1 MIKIT
6 LTSGLVAKKKT
17 QRLVV
22 EALGLKKYGSSV
34 VHADSPT
41 IRGMVN
47 KVHHLV
53 TVTPAEGAELEAKKA
68 AHKAK
73 TAKPAAASA
82 PAKTEKKPAK
92 AEAATAGAA
101 AK

>member
-17 QRLVV
+17 QRRVV

-53 TVTPAEGAELEAKKA
+53 TVTAAEGHEKA
-68 AHKAK
+68 AAKPQAKAA
-73 TAKPAAASA
+73 AKPAAAKA
-82 PAKTEKKPAK
+82 EKKPAK
-92 AEAATAGAA
+92 VEA
-101 AK
+101 

>member
-17 QRLVV
+17 QIRVV
-22 EALGLKKYGSSV
+22 KALGLKKYGSSV

-47 KVHHLV
+47 AVHHLV
-53 TVTPAEGAELEAKKA
+53 TVIPADGEEVKAKA
-68 AHKAK
+68 ATK
-73 TAKPAAASA
+73 A
-82 PAKTEKKPAK
+82 PAKAQAKPAK
-92 AEAATAGAA
+92 AAAA

>member
-6 LTSGLVAKKKT
+6 LTSGLVGKKKT
-17 QRLVV
+17 QKSVV
-22 EALGLKKYGSSV
+22 EALGLGKYGSSA

-53 TVTPAEGAELEAKKA
+53 TVTPTEGAETES
-68 AHKAK
+68 KAK
-73 TAKPAAASA
+73 AT
-82 PAKTEKKPAK
+82 KTRKGAEKAQ
-92 AEAATAGAA
+92 AA

>member
-6 LTSGLVAKKKT
+6 LTSGLVAKKTT

-41 IRGMVN
+41 IRGMCK

-53 TVTPAEGAELEAKKA
+53 TVVPADKAEIEAKA
-68 AHKAK
+68 QAHKA
-73 TAKPAAASA
+73 TADAAKAA
-82 PAKTEKKPAK
+82 KKPAK
-92 AEAATAGAA
+92 ATAA

>member
-6 LTSGLVAKKKT
+6 LTSGLVAKKTT

-22 EALGLKKYGSSV
+22 KALGLKKYGSSV

-47 KVHHLV
+47 KVHHL
-53 TVTPAEGAELEAKKA
+53 TKQQPMMLRQQKNQLRQLQQRNKIRRRLNPMLKDGSCGALR
-68 AHKAK
+68 
-73 TAKPAAASA
+73 
-82 PAKTEKKPAK
+82 
-92 AEAATAGAA
+92 
-101 AK
+101 